1 MKANRR
7 SRRLA
12 RQLFQL
18 CLVGGKLDSG
28 RVRQVAKRLADGSER
43 NSLAVLSA
51 FQRMVRLDHA
61 KHTAVIESAEPL
73 TDEVRRVVEA
83 QLTRL
88 HGADLGI
95 SVGNQSGADRRH
107 AHHRR
112 AAASTT
118 AACAAGS
125 MRSSG
130 NCETYDGAS
139 MIAAQSRRSSKSEV
153 GGS

>member
-1 MKANRR
+1 MKGNRR
-7 SRRLA
+7 SRRLG

-18 CLVGGKLDSG
+18 CLVDGKLDPG

-43 NSLAVLSA
+43 NTLAVMSQ

-61 KHTAVIESAEPL
+61 QHTAVIESAEPL

-95 SVGNQSGADRRH
+95 SVAINPALIGGMRI
-107 AHHRR
+107 
-112 AAASTT
+112 TV
-118 AACAAGS
+118 GS
-125 MRSSG
+125 SV
-130 NCETYDGAS
+130 YDGSVRGRLNALE
-139 MIAAQSRRSSKSEV
+139 RTL
-153 GGS
+153 

>member
-18 CLVGGKLDSG
+18 CLVGGKLDPG
-28 RVRQVAKRLADGSER
+28 RVRQVAKRLGDGSER
-43 NSLAVLSA
+43 NSLAVLSQ

-61 KHTAVIESAEPL
+61 RHTAVIESAEPL

-95 SVGNQSGADRRH
+95 SVAINPALIGGMRI
-107 AHHRR
+107 
-112 AAASTT
+112 TV
-118 AACAAGS
+118 GS
-125 MRSSG
+125 SV
-130 NCETYDGAS
+130 YDGSVRGRLNALER
-139 MIAAQSRRSSKSEV
+139 QL
-153 GGS
+153 